1 MDGPLPARSHDAL
14 VFSVLDSEIRLA
26 ILDALYDRT
35 VEPGP
40 FSGETSYSS
49 IKEAV
54 GIDDSGQF
62 NYHLDRLTDE
72 FVIKF
77 GDAYR
82 LTERGREI
90 VRLRRTGTLTEN
102 PRVAPEPVDSSCY
115 LCGAPI
121 EVFYANG
128 FMVTRC
134 PSCAGAVDTEI
145 FPTGTISALPY
156 PPSGV
161 DGVDIET
168 AFERVHRRFMC
179 VYRAMARGFCPTCG
193 HDVRVIFPRHEGVSD
208 DEVDLLQHVTHDGLV
223 MFSCTYCGQ
232 HRVTHPLS
240 ATDDRDPMAHYFID
254 RTVDPGW
261 DRLATALSWD
271 VDRRED
277 AMVFETDDAARFVVD
292 EQLDVSREA

>member
-1 MDGPLPARSHDAL
+1 MDGPQPARSHDAL

-40 FSGETSYSS
+40 FSGETSYSW

-54 GIDDSGQF
+54 GIDASGQI
-62 NYHLDRLTDE
+62 NYLLDRLTDE

-77 GDAYR
+77 GDTYR

-90 VRLRRTGTLTEN
+90 VRLRRTGMLTEN
-102 PRVAPEPVDSSCY
+102 PRVAPEQIDSSCY
-115 LCGAPI
+115 LCGEQI

-134 PSCAGAVDTEI
+134 PSCSGAVDTEI
-145 FPTGTISALPY
+145 FPTGTLSALPY

-193 HDVRVIFPRHEGVSD
+193 HDVRVTFPRHEGVSD
-208 DEVDLLQHVTHDGLV
+208 DEADLLQHVTHDGLV
-223 MFSCTYCGQ
+223 MLSCTYCGQ

-271 VDRRED
+271 VGRRED